1 MSSKFK
7 PMLAEHAEMELI
19 HFPMLASTKL
29 DGIRAVVLNGQLLSR
44 KLKPIPN
51 EYTRSLFEHPEYE
64 GLDGE
69 LIVGSPTDPKC
80 FNKTTSGVMS
90 EDGEPDVH
98 FYVFDQIPE
107 YSPGMKLDTPFNKRF
122 KDLKDLSIF
131 LDHVIVVEQQV
142 VNNYDELSSFEEKC
156 LTEGYEGVII
166 KSPDSPYKYGRS
178 TVREGY
184 MLKIKRYKDSE
195 AKILSVEEL
204 MSNTNEATINKLGK
218 TERSNHK
225 EGMVPQNTLGAL
237 VVEDIKTKVQF
248 HIGTGFDQ
256 ELRDKL
262 WANKDSLIGKIV
274 KYKYFGYGQVDKP
287 RHPVFLGF
295 RDERDMS

>member
-1 MSSKFK
+1 
-7 PMLAEHAEMELI
+7 MLAEHAEMESI

-90 EDGEPDVH
+90 EDGKPDVH

-107 YSPGMKLDTPFNKRF
+107 YCKMNLDTPFSKRF
-122 KDLKDLSIF
+122 KDLKDFPLI
-131 LDHVIVVEQQV
+131 LDHVVLVEQQV
-142 VNNYDELSSFEEKC
+142 VNNYEELSSFEEKC

-195 AKILSVEEL
+195 ARILSVEEL

-218 TERSNHK
+218 TERSNYK

-274 KYKYFGYGQVDKP
+274 KYKYFDYGQVDKP

>member
-51 EYTRSLFEHPEYE
+51 KYTRSLFEHPEYE

-90 EDGEPDVH
+90 EDGEPEVH

-107 YSPGMKLDTPFNKRF
+107 YCGMNSDTPFSKRY
-122 KDLKDLSIF
+122 KDLTP
-131 LDHVIVVEQQV
+131 LDHVILVEQQLV
-142 VNNYDELSSFEEKC
+142 SNYEELSSFEEKC

-178 TVREGY
+178 TIREGY
-184 MLKIKRYKDSE
+184 MLKIKRYQDSE
-195 AKILSVEEL
+195 ARILSVEEL

-262 WANKDSLIGKIV
+262 WADKGSLIGKIV

>member
-19 HFPMLASTKL
+19 KFPKLASTKL

-44 KLKPIPN
+44 KLKLIPN
-51 EYTRSLFEHPEYE
+51 KYTRSLFEHPEYE

-90 EDGEPDVH
+90 EGGEPEVY

-107 YSPGMKLDTPFNKRF
+107 FCGMSETTPFHKRYG
-122 KDLKDLSIF
+122 DLKDTMPLKR
-131 LDHVIVVEQQV
+131 VVLVNQQV
-142 VNNYDELSSFEEKC
+142 VNNYGELLDFEERC
-156 LTEGYEGVII
+156 LEEGYEGVII
-166 KSPDSPYKYGRS
+166 KDLESPYKYGRS

-195 AKILSVEEL
+195 AKVIGFEEL
-204 MSNTNEATINKLGK
+204 MSNTNQAVVNKLGK

-225 EGMVPQNTLGAL
+225 EGLVPQDTLGAL
-237 VVEDIKTKVQF
+237 VVEDLRTRVQF

-256 ELRDKL
+256 ELRDHL
-262 WANKDSLIGKIV
+262 WENKDSLIGKIV

-295 RDERDMS
+295 RDERDM

>member
-29 DGIRAVVLNGQLLSR
+29 DGIRAVVLDGQLLSR

-51 EYTRSLFEHPEYE
+51 KYTRSLFEHPEYE

-90 EDGEPDVH
+90 EDGEPDVR

-107 YSPGMKLDTPFNKRF
+107 YSDMELDAPFHERY
-122 KDLKDLSIF
+122 KDLVDSMPLIGVKL
-131 LDHVIVVEQQV
+131 VEQQV
-142 VNNYDELSSFEEKC
+142 VSNYEELSIFEEKC

-195 AKILSVEEL
+195 ARILSVEEL

-262 WANKDSLIGKIV
+262 WADKDSLIGKIV